1 MKICIF
7 GSYDKHFSRTQII
20 LKGLEENAVFITEV
34 HLNLPISDISD
45 KQHMTA
51 FIMFK
56 RLLRKIKMIPIIFR
70 NIGNIRRSDLIFA
83 AFPAQLDI
91 PLAYV
96 VSRIFG
102 KPLIFDP
109 SIALST
115 VFVGEFGLL
124 PSKSWKAKLV
134 KLVDKIAFYLPDII
148 LFDTEVSRKYYQEAF
163 NIPLEKTRIV
173 PLGAN
178 DSIYKYSGINSEK
191 KILSVIYY
199 GLYNPMHGV
208 EHILECANLCR
219 NEINLEF
226 ILIGKGQTYSE
237 NRKRADEL
245 NLKNVK
251 FFPEVT
257 EKDAGELLANGDIFL
272 GFLNSSFSSESSV
285 PNKVFQGL
293 SLGKAVV
300 TAETEVTKSIF
311 VHKRNIYLC
320 KVSDAKS
327 LRDAV
332 IELKNDISLR
342 IRIAGNGHKLFKE
355 KFTPKIIGNDLK
367 VICEKLASLQ

>member
-1 MKICIF
+1 M
-7 GSYDKHFSRTQII
+7 
-20 LKGLEENAVFITEV
+20 
-34 HLNLPISDISD
+34 
-45 KQHMTA
+45 
-51 FIMFK
+51 
-56 RLLRKIKMIPIIFR
+56 
-70 NIGNIRRSDLIFA
+70 
-83 AFPAQLDI
+83 
-91 PLAYV
+91 
-96 VSRIFG
+96 
-102 KPLIFDP
+102 
-109 SIALST
+109 
-115 VFVGEFGLL
+115 
-124 PSKSWKAKLV
+124 
-134 KLVDKIAFYLPDII
+134 
-148 LFDTEVSRKYYQEAF
+148 
-163 NIPLEKTRIV
+163 
-173 PLGAN
+173 
-178 DSIYKYSGINSEK
+178 
-191 KILSVIYY
+191 
-199 GLYNPMHGV
+199 
-208 EHILECANLCR
+208 
-219 NEINLEF
+219 EF

-342 IRIAGNGHKLFKE
+342 IRIAGNGNKLFKE
-355 KFTPKIIGNDLK
+355 KFTPKIIGNNLK
-367 VICEKLASLQ
+367 VICEELANKK